1 MAYTPPIFSAVNAD
15 LKPTGSASVVVPNY
29 NAVNADLAIDPTAAA
44 APPQTVLAPGID
56 SAAFGATSIRL
67 QNQPI
72 NLDGEGFDLSDFVN
86 AEITNLAFGVFP
98 DVIEGGLTVFGYPA
112 IQYGVQT
119 VDLEWYGIPDGGVS
133 FHDIQNYYI
142 DYAEFARF
150 IIAN

>member
-67 QNQPI
+67 QKQPI
-72 NLDGEGFDLSDFVN
+72 NLDGEGFDLSDFGD
-86 AEITNLAFGVFP
+86 AEIANLAFGVYP
-98 DVIEGGLTVFGYPA
+98 DGIEGGLTVFGYPE

-119 VDLEWYGIPDGGVS
+119 VDLEWYGIPDGGAS
-133 FHDIQNYYI
+133 SHDIQNYY
-142 DYAEFARF
+142 R
-150 IIAN
+150 